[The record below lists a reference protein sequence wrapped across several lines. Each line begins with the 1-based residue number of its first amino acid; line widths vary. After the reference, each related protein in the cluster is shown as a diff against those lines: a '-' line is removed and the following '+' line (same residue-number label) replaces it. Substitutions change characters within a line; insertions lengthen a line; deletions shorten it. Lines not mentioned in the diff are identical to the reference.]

1 MRFFGFCPTSC
12 STTHALI
19 FESEK
24 FVIFKIFLAEKLRG
38 LNSLIKYFKNYP
50 ELQGYQQY
58 DRAVN
63 EMNIFLN
70 NKMIEK
76 KYIYY
81 LPRYNRLSHKIK
93 NHPEVKNL
101 NKQKE
106 MVKLIANKYDFEF
119 IDGSEFFYNR
129 SDPLDIFHYRLPSH
143 YNEHGYTLVAEHIS
157 SLISK

>member
-1 MRFFGFCPTSC
+1 
-12 STTHALI
+12 
-19 FESEK
+19 
-24 FVIFKIFLAEKLRG
+24 
-38 LNSLIKYFKNYP
+38 
-50 ELQGYQQY
+50 
-58 DRAVN
+58 
-63 EMNIFLN
+63 MNIFLN

-81 LPRYNRLSHKIK
+81 LPKYTRLSHKIK
-93 NHPEVKNL
+93 NHPEVKHL

-119 IDGSEFFYNR
+119 IDGSEFFHNR

-143 YNEHGYTLVAEHIS
+143 YNEHGYKLLTEHIS